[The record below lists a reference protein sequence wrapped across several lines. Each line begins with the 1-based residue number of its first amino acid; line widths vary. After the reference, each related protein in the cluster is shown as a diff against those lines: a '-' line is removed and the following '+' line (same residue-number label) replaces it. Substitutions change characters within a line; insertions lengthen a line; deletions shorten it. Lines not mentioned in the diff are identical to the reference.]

1 MECLVELQC
10 LTSPWLEPVSW
21 GQQDRQRVIFTML
34 EANKGAIPDD
44 YDCQLVSQCLS
55 STGMLFHPPQP
66 VLYWWSDE
74 TIEMQ
79 NQQTFLGVMC
89 LLPGAKQ
96 GFELLFAV
104 SPFRLVV
111 YWRNEC
117 RPRCCSW
124 KCCWS

>member
-1 MECLVELQC
+1 M
-10 LTSPWLEPVSW
+10 PVIHW
-21 GQQDRQRVIFTML
+21 NTF
-34 EANKGAIPDD
+34 P
-44 YDCQLVSQCLS
+44 
-55 STGMLFHPPQP
+55 PPQP

-74 TIEMQ
+74 TIGMQ

-111 YWRNEC
+111 IGGTNVDHVAALGNAVGPDTFVSFPQTLNEF
-117 RPRCCSW
+117 SLVGDTYI
-124 KCCWS
+124 